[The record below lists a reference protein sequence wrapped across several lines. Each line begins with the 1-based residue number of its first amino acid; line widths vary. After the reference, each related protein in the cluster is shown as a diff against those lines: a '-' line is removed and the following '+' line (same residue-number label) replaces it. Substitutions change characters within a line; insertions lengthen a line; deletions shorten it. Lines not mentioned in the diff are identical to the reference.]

1 MASLKRPAAAAGRR
15 LGPATKVARWAAGMT
30 AAVLSVAGCVSMSS
44 GGPPSSVSATQNDTG
59 QNQDYV
65 GAFPSGPGS
74 NWSPEQ
80 IVEGFLFASASYY
93 TTGAIAALE
102 YLTPDAARS
111 WKPDGSVTVFQTW
124 SVHSARSSPDNRA
137 AKPAM
142 VTVSGN
148 VNATLNGAGQQQL
161 YASAAQGSSQG
172 APPATASGGSCH
184 AGGQTS
190 CYPFT
195 LIKSGGQWRI
205 ANPPHYL
212 LVDESDFQRA
222 WEPQDLYFFDSVR
235 QKLIPDSVF
244 VPLGTS
250 ETDLLNKLASALKA
264 GPPAWL
270 QGATVNV
277 FPAPVNVTVT
287 ADLSEAIVNLEGARP
302 HTVHIDQATLTLI
315 GAELVWTLTS
325 ARQSAIQSA
334 IQSVQMEINGSPVS
348 PPGPWYRD
356 NYNGYDPYPSQQPAS
371 FAYVDHSGAAVSR
384 CGSVPDAARSPAVP
398 LLSHPKGGTVASCG
412 DSASS
417 APSGLSPSAGSSGS
431 GASSPAAPSGSGSG
445 SGSVA
450 SGSGSARKPGHAG
463 KPGTK
468 TNRNAYSMVAV
479 SPDGKSVAVVSA
491 RDTTLSVGPVGDL
504 SALKS
509 MGFPGSDITSIS
521 WDRQHN
527 LWVTQDGSIWVVPLV
542 GKVYQITL
550 GGTVSTLAVAPDG
563 VRVAMIMQPGGTGN
577 ELELAAIIPAGT
589 SASQQPPH
597 GNPAVGLTLGPLV
610 PLGPSITNSMAL
622 TWYDADDL
630 IVLERGGQLAEVP
643 VDGRASSQQLAAVQ
657 VPTGATVSSV
667 AAGNSKNFV
676 VVGLSDGQLEVSF
689 GFEGPWLSVAGGG
702 GSEPSYWI
710 PSGTSK

>member
-1 MASLKRPAAAAGRR
+1 MASPKRPPAGRR
-15 LGPATKVARWAAGMT
+15 LEPAARVARWAAGIT

-65 GAFPSGPGS
+65 GAFPSGPGT
-74 NWSPEQ
+74 NWTPEQ

-93 TTGAIAALE
+93 TTGAATALE
-102 YLTPDAARS
+102 YLTPVAARS

-124 SVHSARSSPDNRA
+124 SVHSLTPDNRA
-137 AKPAM
+137 ARPAT
-142 VTVSGN
+142 VTVTGN

-195 LIKSGGQWRI
+195 LTKSGGQWRI

-222 WEPQDLYFFDSVR
+222 WEPQDLYFFDSAR

-270 QGATVNV
+270 QGATVSI
-277 FPAPVNVTVT
+277 FPAQVDVTVT
-287 ADLSEAIVNLEGARP
+287 ADLSEAIVNLEGSRP
-302 HTVHIDQATLTLI
+302 HAVHIEPATLNLI
-315 GAELVWTLTS
+315 AAELVWTLTS
-325 ARQSAIQSA
+325 ARQSAIQS
-334 IQSVQMEINGSPVS
+334 VQMEINGSPVS
-348 PPGPWYRD
+348 QTGPWIRD
-356 NYNGYDPYPSQQPAS
+356 NYSGYDPYPAQSAS
-371 FAYVDHSGAAVSR
+371 FAYLDHSGAAISR
-384 CGSVPDAARSPAVP
+384 CGAVSDALKSPALP
-398 LLSHPKGGTVASCG
+398 LLRRPKGGTVATCAE
-412 DSASS
+412 SASL
-417 APSGLSPSAGSSGS
+417 APSGLSPSAGASGS
-431 GASSPAAPSGSGSG
+431 DASSSTASPGSGSG
-445 SGSVA
+445 SGSA
-450 SGSGSARKPGHAG
+450 GSGSGSAGKPGHAG

-468 TNRNAYSMVAV
+468 TNQNAYSMVAV

-491 RDTTLSVGPVGDL
+491 GNTTLSVGPVGDL
-504 SALKS
+504 GALRS
-509 MGFPGSDITSIS
+509 MSFPNSDITSIS

-527 LWVTQDGSIWVVPLV
+527 LWVTQDGATWVVPLV
-542 GKVYQITL
+542 GKAYLINPEV
-550 GGTVSTLAVAPDG
+550 GGVSALTVAPDG
-563 VRVAMIMQPGGTGN
+563 VRVAMIVPLSGGTGN
-577 ELELAAIIPAGT
+577 QMELAAIVPAGT

-597 GNPAVGLTLGPLV
+597 GSPAVGLTLGPLV

-622 TWYDADDL
+622 TWYDADNL
-630 IVLERGGQLAEVP
+630 IVLERGGQLAKVP

-657 VPTGATVSSV
+657 VATGATVNSV
-667 AAGNSKNFV
+667 AAGNSQNFV
-676 VVGLSDGQLEVSF
+676 VVGRSDGQLEVSS
-689 GFEGPWLSVAGGG
+689 GFEGPWLTVSGGG
-702 GSEPSYWI
+702 YGPSYWI
-710 PSGTSK
+710 ASGTSK